1 MKEFVREYPTVNIEG
16 KDYNL
21 RELSLS
27 EKNKLIGGL
36 GDFIKDLAKNAF
48 FKKNDD
54 GGITFNFIDEI
65 SLAELNIDNIIL
77 GAIDILPEL
86 LKLAV
91 PDFKDWD
98 NLPESESR
106 AVLIKAIEV
115 QDFKGFIA
123 NFFSLG
129 MAIFR

>member
-27 EKNKLIGGL
+27 EKINLIGGL
-36 GDFIKDLAKNAF
+36 GDFIKNFAKNAF
-48 FKKNDD
+48 FKKSDD
-54 GGITFNFIDEI
+54 GGISFNFIDEI
-65 SLAELNIDNIIL
+65 SLAELDIDKIIL
-77 GAIDILPEL
+77 GAVNILPEL

-91 PDFKDWD
+91 PDFTDWD

-106 AVLIKAIEV
+106 AVLLKAVEI
-115 QDFKGFIA
+115 QDFKGFVF
-123 NFFSLG
+123 NFFSVG
-129 MAIFR
+129 TAIIR

>member
-1 MKEFVREYPTVNIEG
+1 MKDLTRDKVCANIQGKEYQ
-16 KDYNL
+16 L

-36 GDFIKDLAKNAF
+36 GEFINNIAKNAF
-48 FKKNDD
+48 FKKSDD
-54 GGITFNFIDEI
+54 GGISFNFIDEI
-65 SLAELNIDNIIL
+65 SLAELNIDKIIL
-77 GAIDILPEL
+77 GAVNILPEL

-91 PDFKDWD
+91 PDFNDWD

-106 AVLIKAIEV
+106 ALLLKVIEL
-115 QDFKGFIA
+115 QDFKGYIT

-129 MAIFR
+129 TAIIR

>member
-27 EKNKLIGGL
+27 EKINLIGGL
-36 GDFIKDLAKNAF
+36 GDFIKNFAKNAF
-48 FKKNDD
+48 FKKSDD
-54 GGITFNFIDEI
+54 GGISFNFIDEI
-65 SLAELNIDNIIL
+65 SLAELDIDKIIL
-77 GAIDILPEL
+77 GAVNILPDL

-91 PDFKDWD
+91 PDFTDWD

-106 AVLIKAIEV
+106 AVLLKAVEI
-115 QDFKGFIA
+115 QDFKGFVF
-123 NFFSLG
+123 NFFSVG
-129 MAIFR
+129 TAIIR

>member
-1 MKEFVREYPTVNIEG
+1 MKDFVRKYPTVNIEG

-36 GDFIKDLAKNAF
+36 GEFIKDLAKNAF
-48 FKKNDD
+48 FKKSDD
-54 GGITFNFIDEI
+54 GGISFNFIDEI
-65 SLAELNIDNIIL
+65 SLAELNIDKIIL

-91 PDFKDWD
+91 PDFTDWD

-106 AVLIKAIEV
+106 AVILKAVEV

>member
-1 MKEFVREYPTVNIEG
+1 MKDFVREYPTVNIEG

-36 GDFIKDLAKNAF
+36 GDFIKDLARNAF
-48 FKKNDD
+48 FKKSDD
-54 GGITFNFIDEI
+54 GGISFNFIDEI
-65 SLAELNIDNIIL
+65 SLAELNIDKIIL
-77 GAIDILPEL
+77 GAIELLPEL

-106 AVLIKAIEV
+106 AVLIKAVEV

-129 MAIFR
+129 TAIIR

>member
-1 MKEFVREYPTVNIEG
+1 MKEFVREYPTVNIDG

-36 GDFIKDLAKNAF
+36 RESIKKVTQNIF
-48 FKKNDD
+48 FKKKED
-54 GGITFNFIDEI
+54 GGLTIDYVDEI
-65 SLAELNIDNIIL
+65 SFAELDFDKIIL
-77 GAIDILPEL
+77 GAIELLPEL

-129 MAIFR
+129 TAIIR